1 MTGSGAESAVR
12 PILVTGMHR
21 SGTTWLGRMLCASGR
36 LIDVQEPLNV
46 RNRLTI
52 LKSRVPI
59 WYAYI
64 TESNEEVFLRAY
76 RDAVTFRVHPLWDL
90 ARIRFGLHR
99 SPLRVSK
106 RWGSF
111 LLGRAQR
118 RRLLI
123 KDPFAVFSI
132 PWFARRLNCQIVV
145 TVRHP
150 AAVVS
155 SLKERGW
162 WFDFSDLLCQSQLMA
177 DQLARY
183 EPAMRKA
190 LENPDD
196 IIGQGS
202 LLWTIIHQTVREHQ
216 ARGVDLRVVRHEDLT
231 AHPERE
237 YEVLYQHLELPFTS
251 AVRRTVAR
259 SARASAWRSRLDAD
273 ELARIRTLT
282 EDVWPDYY
290 SSADWDSP
298 TRRERPPL
306 TP

>member
-1 MTGSGAESAVR
+1 MRADVAAR

-21 SGTTWLGRMLCASGR
+21 SGTTWLGRMLCASGK

-64 TESNEEVFLRAY
+64 SDSNEETYLRAY
-76 RDAVTFRVHPLWDL
+76 RDAVEFRAHPIRDL
-90 ARIRFGLHR
+90 VRIRFGLHR
-99 SPLRVSK
+99 SPLRVSR

-111 LLGRAQR
+111 VLGRAQR

-132 PWFARRLNCQIVV
+132 PWFGQRLDSQIVV

-162 WFDFSDLLCQSQLMA
+162 PFDFGDLLRQPNLMA
-177 DQLARY
+177 ERLGRY
-183 EPAMRKA
+183 EHEMTAA
-190 LENPDD
+190 LEQPDD
-196 IIGQGS
+196 VIGQGS
-202 LLWTIIHQTVREHQ
+202 LLWRIVYESVSEHQ
-216 ARGVDLRVVRHEDLT
+216 ELGLDLHVVRHEDLT
-231 AHPERE
+231 SDPERE
-237 YEVLYQHLELPFTS
+237 YAALYRRLDLPFTDR
-251 AVRRTVAR
+251 VRRTVAH
-259 SARASAWRSRLDAD
+259 SASPAGWRPRLTSD
-273 ELARIRTLT
+273 EVARIRALT
-282 EDVWPDYY
+282 EEVWPRFYGN
-290 SSADWDSP
+290 ADWG
-298 TRRERPPL
+298 EGV
-306 TP
+306 

>member
-1 MTGSGAESAVR
+1 MTGRRAESAPR

-21 SGTTWLGRMLCASGR
+21 SGTTWLGKMLCASGK

-46 RNRLTI
+46 NNRLTI

-64 TESNEEVFLRAY
+64 TDSNEETFLRAY
-76 RDAVTFRVHPLWDL
+76 RDAVAFRAHPFWDL
-90 ARIRFGLHR
+90 ARIGFGLHR

-106 RWGSF
+106 RWASF

-123 KDPFAVFSI
+123 KDPFAVLSI
-132 PWFARRLNCQIVV
+132 RWFAQRLNSQIVV

-162 WFDFSDLLCQSQLMA
+162 WFDFSDLLGQPQLMA
-177 DQLARY
+177 DGLERY
-183 EPAMRKA
+183 EREMRQA
-190 LENPDD
+190 LEHPTD

-202 LLWTIIHQTVREHQ
+202 LLWTIIYQ
-216 ARGVDLRVVRHEDLT
+216 AVKQYQAGGVDLRVVRHEDLT
-231 AHPERE
+231 ADPERE
-237 YEVLYQHLELPFTS
+237 YELLYRHLDLPFTS
-251 AVRRTVAR
+251 EARRTVAR
-259 SARASAWRSRLDAD
+259 SANASIWRSRLDAD

-282 EDVWPDYY
+282 EEVWSHYY
-290 SSADWDSP
+290 SAADWD
-298 TRRERPPL
+298 
-306 TP
+306 